1 MFSLA
6 SMTSGS
12 SRASRSNELAARHA
26 TGAVDSVLAEQNSTA
41 SCPGNQ
47 AREQLYISSVS
58 VFEIALKASIGKLN
72 IPFREFEVRLATS
85 SGAQRLSLTW
95 EHACRSYYIPTAHA
109 DPFDRLLLAQA
120 IVEPLYLLS
129 TDENLARYGGEF
141 VMFVD

>member
-1 MFSLA
+1 MNLLLDTQLVLWTAFWPSKIPRQA
-6 SMTSGS
+6 AQAIK
-12 SRASRSNELAARHA
+12 RAS
-26 TGAVDSVLAEQNSTA
+26 SV
-41 SCPGNQ
+41 
-47 AREQLYISSVS
+47 YISSVS

-95 EHACRSYYIPTAHA
+95 EHACRSYYIATAHA

>member
-1 MFSLA
+1 
-6 SMTSGS
+6 
-12 SRASRSNELAARHA
+12 
-26 TGAVDSVLAEQNSTA
+26 
-41 SCPGNQ
+41 
-47 AREQLYISSVS
+47 VS

-95 EHACRSYYIPTAHA
+95 EHASSSYDIATAHA

>member
-1 MFSLA
+1 MNLLLDTQLVLWTAFWPSKIPRQAAQAMEGA
-6 SMTSGS
+6 S
-12 SRASRSNELAARHA
+12 
-26 TGAVDSVLAEQNSTA
+26 SV
-41 SCPGNQ
+41 
-47 AREQLYISSVS
+47 YISSVS

-72 IPFREFEVRLATS
+72 IPFREFEVRLASS

-95 EHACRSYYIPTAHA
+95 EHACRSHDIATAHA

>member
-1 MFSLA
+1 MLWTA
-6 SMTSGS
+6 W
-12 SRASRSNELAARHA
+12 
-26 TGAVDSVLAEQNSTA
+26 QNSTA
-41 SCPGNQ
+41 GRPSNQ
-47 AREQLYISSVS
+47 TREQRLYLVGVGIRDRD
-58 VFEIALKASIGKLN
+58 EGSIGKLN

-95 EHACRSYYIPTAHA
+95 EHACRSYDIATAHA